1 MQINYI
7 TLHYI
12 TLLYTLDHKASTRY
26 YVQHTSNTEAQF
38 SDEFFQNWNAE

>member
-12 TLLYTLDHKASTRY
+12 TEALLFNVEEADL
-26 YVQHTSNTEAQF
+26 EAQVNKTVCPF
-38 SDEFFQNWNAE
+38 LSTECSRKP